1 MPNHFLTTL
10 FFLVY
15 TSTLSANSWAPQVG
29 NAALVV
35 AMTDEEDDEEDEEL
49 DETSSHPL
57 KRATSDAFTSHTPSH
72 TPSKHREKHAYRRH
86 SSRRPHSGSYPK
98 HQSGGHSKLNGVNQ
112 PVRKKSRSARSQR

>member
-15 TSTLSANSWAPQVG
+15 TSTVSANLWAPQGG

-49 DETSSHPL
+49 DETASHPL
-57 KRATSDAFTSHTPSH
+57 KRASSDAFTTHMLTH

-86 SSRRPHSGSYPK
+86 SSPRHHSGSFPK
-98 HQSGGHSKLNGVNQ
+98 HQSGVHSNLHGVNQ
-112 PVRKKSRSARSQR
+112 PASKKSRSTRSRR